1 MAGSATVRRPNK
13 LRGERRGIGLQTI
26 LIYDGTTVTLFD
38 ALKKQYASRRVPG
51 TLPDMFTLAYDS
63 LELYIPISDLLWP
76 NVFPLMM
83 QNVTRAV
90 LLPKELIDGIT
101 CDHLAF
107 SRPDVQ
113 FQIWVADTGAPL
125 PRKYIVTDPGTP
137 ALLSITATVTNWTS
151 LDLQQG
157 DVVSGGSMLA
167 KVRDTDYVDNVK
179 KSQAN
184 LDKANAA
191 LEKSTN
197 DFRRATNLQATNSI
211 TGPDY
216 DSAKQE
222 YETSKAA
229 VDGASAQLNEA
240 QTSLGYATLTAPM
253 NGTLLQRK
261 IEVGDLVGPGTT
273 GFVLADVSYVKVVF
287 GMPDVMLKR
296 VARRHRIQISTASV
310 PGKLFTGTVTAV
322 SPSADANTRVSEVE
336 VSVPNASG
344 ELRDGMVASL
354 EVPGDAG
361 PAASARAEAIAVP
374 LAAVVQSKSGDGDL
388 RRLRGHHRR
397 QERGREAPPRRA
409 RTGGGKLRDR
419 ELGPRVWR
427 PRHRHRRHDRAGR

>member
-1 MAGSATVRRPNK
+1 MRIQEVSTASGIGGIRYSANVIPRAQVDVAFKVNGYVDAIRQ
-13 LRGERRGIGLQTI
+13 LRGA
-26 LIYDGTTVTLFD
+26 DGRL
-38 ALKKQYASRRVPG
+38 R
-51 TLPDMFTLAYDS
+51 
-63 LELYIPISDLLWP
+63 
-76 NVFPLMM
+76 
-83 QNVTRAV
+83 
-90 LLPKELIDGIT
+90 
-101 CDHLAF
+101 
-107 SRPDVQ
+107 
-113 FQIWVADTGAPL
+113 
-125 PRKYIVTDPGTP
+125 
-137 ALLSITATVTNWTS
+137 
-151 LDLQQG
+151 DLQQG

-191 LEKSTN
+191 LEKSSN

-229 VDGASAQLNEA
+229 VDAALAQLNEA

-287 GMPDVMLKR
+287 GVPDVMLNR
-296 VARRHRIQISTASV
+296 VKPGHRIQISTASV

-322 SPSADANTRVSEVE
+322 SPSADANTRVSEIE
-336 VSVPNASG
+336 VSVPNAAG

-354 EVPGDAG
+354 EVPGRRG
-361 PAASARAEAIAVP
+361 ARRGRA
-374 LAAVVQSKSGDGDL
+374 
-388 RRLRGHHRR
+388 RRGHCRAAR
-397 QERGREAPPRRA
+397 PRWCSRSRA
-409 RTGGGKLRDR
+409 RRTTPSSWSRPMGRRTSRSSIPSSSDR
-419 ELGPRVWR
+419 WSAIPSS
-427 PRHRHRRHDRAGR
+427 